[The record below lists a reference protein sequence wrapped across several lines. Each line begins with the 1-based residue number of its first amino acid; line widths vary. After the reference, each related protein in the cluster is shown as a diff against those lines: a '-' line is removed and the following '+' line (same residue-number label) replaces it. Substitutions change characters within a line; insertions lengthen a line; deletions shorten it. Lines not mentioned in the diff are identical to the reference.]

1 MKKNDVKQLESLGF
15 NKQVIKRTIV
25 MRKGDLG
32 VTSFFGKLLP
42 VHFING
48 TPYMTQVYVDN
59 IDQLKQLLGL

>member
-1 MKKNDVKQLESLGF
+1 MKTSEIKQLESLGF
-15 NKQVIKRTIV
+15 HKQVISRTTV

-59 IDQLKQLLGL
+59 IDQLKQLLRL